1 MLRGLLIRR
10 GGPAVT
16 RNETIKLVALL
27 AANYKSIDDK
37 VRDKEKAGMLVGLWH
52 ECLGDLDF
60 ELCMFAVKKAI
71 MSSSFPPTIHDIRS
85 AATSIVR
92 PQEEDKTA
100 IEYWN
105 EAYKMIRK
113 GSYMTTEEFEK
124 HSDVVKRFFGSVAQ
138 VKELALT
145 DADTVNTVTKGQFLK
160 QIDVIQEREK
170 EMELLPAA
178 MRDTI
183 SNLKIG
189 QASDTK
195 QLRGELK

>member
-1 MLRGLLIRR
+1 M
-10 GGPAVT
+10 T
-16 RNETIKLVALL
+16 KNETIQLL
-27 AANYKSIDDK
+27 TLLSSNYKSIDDK
-37 VRDKEKAGMLVGLWH
+37 LKDRDKAKMLLEIWH
-52 ECLGDLDF
+52 ECLGDLDYK
-60 ELCMFAVKKAI
+60 LCMFAVKKAI
-71 MSSSFPPTIHDIRS
+71 MSSSYPPTIHDIRS
-85 AATSIVR
+85 AATSIVK
-92 PQEEDKTA
+92 PQESDKTA

-124 HSDVVKRFFGSVAQ
+124 HSEPVKRFFGSVAQ